1 MIQNRTEAAEIVDL
15 WAEQIKLAL
24 PSRKL
29 FYLYVANDVLQ
40 KSRKSEFPAEFAKV
54 MPTVLQGV
62 FSHTGPEVKLKVKKI
77 LNIWRVRDV
86 YCEAYLEY
94 WESMAGLD
102 GLQNVHSTDGASPDE
117 DEIEA
122 IKMAS
127 ELKRLKVPPSLGPV
141 VKQLEKLEPFISL
154 KNICYSTTCAIKS
167 ELYDIQDDMKI
178 TFDRKINE
186 DVAVQVQNGMIA
198 LENYGR
204 SIQEEIEVKA
214 ILNRKVR
221 KNVFEDLKKVIEEQ
235 ENCIKILETETGE
248 VLEKKFKLE
257 QVAKDILPRIFF
269 SEVKESSKVPLISL
283 AESVGYLT
291 LLT

>member
-1 MIQNRTEAAEIVDL
+1 MIQNRTEAAEIVDP

-122 IKMAS
+122 ETKPKLLFDRFSLNQFRTPKEKIYFDIN
-127 ELKRLKVPPSLGPV
+127 KRLIDQTSESLLQDSEREM
-141 VKQLEKLEPFISL
+141 KTEENEAQFNPFQSEGIQNRRIKRSF
-154 KNICYSTTCAIKS
+154 NIK
-167 ELYDIQDDMKI
+167 
-178 TFDRKINE
+178 
-186 DVAVQVQNGMIA
+186 
-198 LENYGR
+198 
-204 SIQEEIEVKA
+204 
-214 ILNRKVR
+214 
-221 KNVFEDLKKVIEEQ
+221 
-235 ENCIKILETETGE
+235 
-248 VLEKKFKLE
+248 
-257 QVAKDILPRIFF
+257 
-269 SEVKESSKVPLISL
+269 
-283 AESVGYLT
+283 
-291 LLT
+291 